1 MPLVL
6 AKFGLLASIRN
17 SFRLRAYITHDWQPG
32 QKVLKN
38 SLFYYTVNS
47 LVISLSV
54 KEMKTGNEMENK
66 ILDSIYIPYKLRSW
80 HLVPSLHGKQ
90 KEKKWKKSLTLF
102 SWSPKLLWMVISAV
116 KLKDACSSEGKL

>member
-1 MPLVL
+1 MPPVL

-17 SFRLRAYITHDWQPG
+17 SFRLRAYITYDWQPG

-54 KEMKTGNEMENK
+54 
-66 ILDSIYIPYKLRSW
+66 
-80 HLVPSLHGKQ
+80 
-90 KEKKWKKSLTLF
+90 
-102 SWSPKLLWMVISAV
+102 
-116 KLKDACSSEGKL
+116 